1 MCGMW
6 DTFTVFSVYNELK
19 YSKES
24 RKLSSTQAN
33 GPCNHVARHVRH
45 VGYLHSVFS
54 IERTQILQ
62 GVTEI
67 IVNTYVNITQK
78 HASNYKF
85 QNYKF

>member
-1 MCGMW
+1 MLMIAF
-6 DTFTVFSVYNELK
+6 DVKTTASRRLK
-19 YSKES
+19 LRTTQLETTPDHFVTSMAK
-24 RKLSSTQAN
+24 QAN

-67 IVNTYVNITQK
+67 IVNTSK
-78 HASNYKF
+78 WPM
-85 QNYKF
+85 